1 MGNFFAVELPYIVIA
16 LFVLCIFLFI
26 ATREFMPKVFMRRG
40 LPGLIVFLSL
50 SIGFH
55 YAVTENRVK
64 EVKEAFASEG
74 SVLCSDRRNKLGDR
88 SIVIKKGAIWKLDGD
103 FFVNLDG
110 DKFSIRQCIV
120 SDEPKMRKE

>member
-40 LPGLIVFLSL
+40 LPGLVLFLSF
-50 SIGFH
+50 SIGLH
-55 YAVTENRVK
+55 YVVSENRVK
-64 EVKEAFASEG
+64 EVKEAFVSDG

-88 SIVIKKGAIWKLDGD
+88 STVIKKGTIWKLDGD
-103 FFVNLDG
+103 FFVNMDG

-120 SDEPKMRKE
+120 SDEPKTSRE